1 MKMPQVMKVGMYYN
15 NRDVRVE
22 NMPVP
27 KIGDRDLLI
36 KVRACAI
43 CGTDIMEWYRIKK
56 APMVQ
61 GHELTGD
68 IVEIGKDVKG
78 YDIGDRVFATHHVPC
93 DECYECERGNGTLCE
108 EFQKTNNFDPG
119 GFSEYVRVTGRSVE
133 TGTLKLPDNVSYE
146 EGTFVEPLGSVVEG
160 VTFRKGDTVL
170 VLGSGIAGLLNIK
183 FARERGAGKIIATD
197 LSDSRLEAA
206 RRFGA
211 DHTVNAKDF
220 NPEFVRQVNHGRL
233 ADVVIISAASKSATE
248 QALQSFDK
256 GGRVIHFATPS
267 EGEKT
272 ERDDYANWRT
282 GLIETRTYGATPESC
297 REALALIETGAIR
310 VDDVITHRLSL
321 EEIGEGFRVASSGE
335 GLKVIIEPNREN
347 AD

>member
-1 MKMPQVMKVGMYYN
+1 VPEVMKVGKYYN

-22 NMPVP
+22 NMSVP
-27 KIGDRDLLI
+27 KTGDKDLLI

-68 IVEIGKDVKG
+68 IVEIGKEVEG
-78 YDIGDRVFATHHVPC
+78 YNIGDRVFATHHVPC
-93 DECYECERGNGTLCE
+93 DECYDCKRGNGTLCE

-119 GFSEYVRVTGRSVE
+119 GFSEYARVTGRSVQ
-133 TGTLKLPDNVSYE
+133 TGILKLPDNVTYE
-146 EGTFVEPLGSVVEG
+146 QGTFVEPLGSVVEG
-160 VTFRKGDTVL
+160 VTFQKGDTL
-170 VLGSGIAGLLNIK
+170 LILGSGIAGLLNMK
-183 FARERGAGKIIATD
+183 FARVSGAGKIIATD

-211 DHTVNAKDF
+211 DYTINAKDF
-220 NPEFVRQVNHGRL
+220 GPEFVRQVNNGRL
-233 ADVVIISAASKSATE
+233 ADVVIISAASRGATE

-256 GGRVIHFATPS
+256 GGRVIHFATPR

-282 GLIETRTYGATPESC
+282 GLVETRTYGATPQSC
-297 REALALIETGAIR
+297 REALELIRTGTVR
-310 VDDVITHRLSL
+310 VEDMITHRLGL
-321 EEIGEGFRVASSGE
+321 DQIGEAFRVASSGE

-347 AD
+347 ED

>member
-1 MKMPQVMKVGMYYN
+1 MGMYYN

-22 NMPVP
+22 SMPVP
-27 KIGDRDLLI
+27 KIDNRDLLI

-43 CGTDIMEWYRIKK
+43 CGTDIMEWYRIKR

-93 DECYECERGNGTLCE
+93 DECYDCKRGNGTLCE
-108 EFQKTNNFDPG
+108 EFQKGNNFDPG

-133 TGTLKLPDNVSYE
+133 TGILKLPDNVSSE
-146 EGTFVEPLGSVVEG
+146 EGTFIEPLGSVIEG
-160 VTFRKGDTVL
+160 VTFQKGDTVL
-170 VLGSGIAGLLNIK
+170 VLGSGIAGLLNMK
-183 FARERGAGKIIATD
+183 FARASGAGKIIATD

-211 DHTVNAKDF
+211 DHTINAKDF
-220 NPEFVRQVNHGRL
+220 NSESVRQMNNGRL

-256 GGRVIHFATPS
+256 GGRVIHFATPQ
-267 EGEKT
+267 EGERT

-282 GLIETRTYGATPESC
+282 GLVETRTYGATPESC
-297 REALALIETGAIR
+297 REALKLVASGTIT
-310 VDDVITHRLSL
+310 VDDMITHRLSL

-347 AD
+347 AN

>member
-1 MKMPQVMKVGMYYN
+1 MKLPQMMKVGMYYS

-22 NMPVP
+22 QMPLP
-27 KIGDRDLLI
+27 KVGNRDLLI

-61 GHELTGD
+61 GHELTGE
-68 IVEIGKDVKG
+68 IVEIGEEVKG
-78 YDIGDRVFATHHVPC
+78 HRVGDRVFATHHVPC
-93 DECYECERGNGTLCE
+93 GECYDCKRGNGTLCE
-108 EFQKTNNFDPG
+108 EFQKVNNFDPG

-133 TGTLKLPDNVSYE
+133 TGILKLPDNVSYE

-160 VTFRKGDTVL
+160 VTLRRGDTVL

-183 FARERGAGKIIATD
+183 FAKHRGAGKIIATD

-211 DHTVNAKDF
+211 DYAVNAKDYT
-220 NPEFVRQVNHGRL
+220 PEFVKEVNNGRL

-248 QALQSFDK
+248 QGLQSFGR
-256 GGRVIHFATPS
+256 GGRVIHFATPR

-282 GLIETRTYGATPESC
+282 GLTETRTYGATPESC
-297 REALALIETGAIR
+297 CGALELIESGAIR
-310 VDDVITHRLSL
+310 VDDMITHRLSL

-335 GLKVIIEPNREN
+335 GLKVVIEPNRED

>member
-1 MKMPQVMKVGMYYN
+1 MRVPEAMKVGMYYN

-27 KIGDRDLLI
+27 KIGNRDLLI
-36 KVRACAI
+36 KVKACAI

-78 YDIGDRVFATHHVPC
+78 YNIGDRVFATHHVPC
-93 DECYECERGNGTLCE
+93 DECYDCKRGNGTLCE
-108 EFQKTNNFDPG
+108 EFQKGNNFDPG

-133 TGTLKLPDNVSYE
+133 TGILKLPDNVDYE
-146 EGTFVEPLGSVVEG
+146 EGTFVEPLGSVIEG
-160 VTFRKGDTVL
+160 VTLQAGDTVL

-211 DHTVNAKDF
+211 DYITRAKDCG
-220 NPEFVRQVNHGRL
+220 PEFIREVNDGRL
-233 ADVVIISAASKSATE
+233 ADVVIVSAASKAATE

-256 GGRVIHFATPS
+256 GGRVIHFATPR

-272 ERDDYANWRT
+272 GRDDYANWRT

-297 REALALIETGAIR
+297 REALELIRSGTVR
-310 VDDVITHRLSL
+310 VDDMITHRLSL

-347 AD
+347 AN